1 MKQKSFHFAAL
12 ALVLTG
18 SLVLATDDA
27 AKNLEPSRVAETAK
41 LNETLTFIT
50 REYLKSNPDLATTL
64 AIPVEEAG
72 GKYSDRLPDY
82 SEAGAIRVNA
92 MTKDWLARL
101 DAVDAAS
108 LAATDRIGLDAVR
121 TAITNGLKPA
131 EFMPSRDGLLSI
143 CSPYVVNQLDCA
155 FTSVPDFLDSRHP
168 LQTAVDAEDY
178 LKRLS
183 AYAIVLDQES
193 ARLEAHARR
202 GVIPPDFAVDGA
214 IKQLEKFAALPPTET
229 VLVLSLAR
237 RLKALPTIDASAAAA
252 LVAQAEKI
260 TTEEVLP
267 AYRRQIAAL
276 EAVRPQAPKEPGIWR
291 LKGGDA
297 YYEACLKVTTT
308 SDLTPDQIREL
319 GLKLVAK
326 ISAEADPLLKT
337 LGYEKGTVA
346 ERLQALSKDARQLY
360 PNTDAGR
367 AELLADLN
375 KQTADITA
383 KMPALFGVLAK
394 ARVDI
399 KRVPTYIE
407 AGSAGG
413 YYEAPAL
420 DGSRPGSYYINLRDT
435 AEWPRFSLP
444 TLTYHEAVPG
454 HHWQGSIAQET
465 GSLPRIRSAIL
476 FFPGYGEGWALYAEQ
491 LADEVGAY
499 KDDPAGRVGY
509 LQSMLF
515 RAARLVVDT
524 GIHRYKWTREQ
535 AIDYM
540 VSVTGDQRS
549 SLTTEV
555 ERYAVWPGQACAYMV
570 GREEINRLRD
580 KARAA
585 LGSKFDLRSFHDV
598 LMTNGSMPLTVM
610 ARVVDQSIAAQRKSP
625 AQAGAEKSSAAD
637 PMTAEALRKAAQR
650 IPTQSIVVDGHNDIA
665 LYMTDAGYDL
675 AESSSGLFH
684 TDLPRLKQGGV
695 GAQFFSVWIDP
706 EKYGSNGGTARALK
720 MIHAVHHS
728 VAAHPDE
735 LRLATTVAEIRQA
748 KDDGRIAAL
757 IGIEGGYAI
766 EDSLETL
773 WAFHRL
779 GVRYMTLTHRLSTAW
794 AGAATEGPGAGLT
807 PFGRDVVREMNRLGM
822 LVDVAHVSDAT
833 MNDVLDVS
841 RVPVIASHSSA
852 RALCDVPRNIPDPLL
867 RRIATNGGVV
877 MVNFRNAFLDKDS
890 YDAYKRAEKEFDAL
904 WERYDHNLRA
914 GRMAESKLAAT
925 LPDVPLSRLVDHI
938 GHIVSVAGIDHVG
951 LGSDFDGSERTPSG
965 MEDVSCYPNLTL
977 ELLRRGYSEK
987 DIQKILGENF
997 LRVLREA
1004 EEFARSAVSGTT
1016 Q

>member
-1 MKQKSFHFAAL
+1 MKHARTSHLLALAFAVTVFTETIRMKHRSFYLAAL
-12 ALVLTG
+12 ALVLTSG
-18 SLVLATDDA
+18 FILAAGDA
-27 AKNLEPSRVAETAK
+27 AEKPGPSRAAETAK

-50 REYLKSNPDLATTL
+50 REYLKSNPDLATSL

-82 SEAGAIRVNA
+82 SEAGAIRVSA
-92 MTKDWLARL
+92 MMKDWLARL
-101 DAVDAAS
+101 DSVDAAS
-108 LAATDRIGLDAVR
+108 LAEADRISLDAVR
-121 TAITNGLKPA
+121 TAITNGLESA
-131 EFMPSRDGLLSI
+131 EFMPARDGLPSI

-155 FTSVPDFLDSRHP
+155 FTSVPDFLDSKHP
-168 LQTAVDAEDY
+168 LQSAADAADY

-193 ARLEAHARR
+193 ARVEAHARR
-202 GVIPPDFAVDGA
+202 GAIPPDFVVDGA
-214 IKQLEKFAALPPTET
+214 IKQLAEFAKLKPADT
-229 VLVLSLAR
+229 VLVSSLAG
-237 RLKALPTIDASAAAA
+237 RLKSVPTIDASAAAA

-260 TTEEVLP
+260 TAGEVLP

-276 EAVRPQAPKEPGIWR
+276 EAVRPLAPKEPGIWR

-308 SDLTPDQIREL
+308 SDLTPDQIHEL

-326 ISAEADPLLKT
+326 SSAEADPLLET
-337 LGYEKGTVA
+337 LGYDMGTVG

-375 KQTADITA
+375 RQTADITA
-383 KMPALFGVLAK
+383 KMPALFGVLAR

-399 KRVPTYIE
+399 KRVPAYIE

-413 YYEAPAL
+413 YYQAPAL

-499 KDDPAGRVGY
+499 QNDPAGRVGY

-549 SLTTEV
+549 SLTSEV

-580 KARAA
+580 KTRAA
-585 LGSKFDLRSFHDV
+585 LGAKFDLKSFHDV
-598 LMTNGSMPLTVM
+598 LMTNGSMPLTMM
-610 ARVVDQSIAAQRKSP
+610 ARVVDQWIAARRKST
-625 AQAGAEKSSAAD
+625 AQAGAGIS
-637 PMTAEALRKAAQR
+637 P
-650 IPTQSIVVDGHNDIA
+650 
-665 LYMTDAGYDL
+665 
-675 AESSSGLFH
+675 
-684 TDLPRLKQGGV
+684 
-695 GAQFFSVWIDP
+695 
-706 EKYGSNGGTARALK
+706 
-720 MIHAVHHS
+720 
-728 VAAHPDE
+728 AAHP
-735 LRLATTVAEIRQA
+735 LPASASRC
-748 KDDGRIAAL
+748 
-757 IGIEGGYAI
+757 
-766 EDSLETL
+766 
-773 WAFHRL
+773 
-779 GVRYMTLTHRLSTAW
+779 
-794 AGAATEGPGAGLT
+794 
-807 PFGRDVVREMNRLGM
+807 
-822 LVDVAHVSDAT
+822 
-833 MNDVLDVS
+833 LDRS
-841 RVPVIASHSSA
+841 RNGSHPASSA
-852 RALCDVPRNIPDPLL
+852 PRGWNSTGSSRP
-867 RRIATNGGVV
+867 
-877 MVNFRNAFLDKDS
+877 MVAS
-890 YDAYKRAEKEFDAL
+890 
-904 WERYDHNLRA
+904 
-914 GRMAESKLAAT
+914 SI
-925 LPDVPLSRLVDHI
+925 LP
-938 GHIVSVAGIDHVG
+938 G
-951 LGSDFDGSERTPSG
+951 
-965 MEDVSCYPNLTL
+965 
-977 ELLRRGYSEK
+977 
-987 DIQKILGENF
+987 
-997 LRVLREA
+997 
-1004 EEFARSAVSGTT
+1004 
-1016 Q
+1016 